1 MKEHGLF
8 GLVTGAALLF
18 AAAVAVWAAISSHTQ
33 GAISFGTLYLVD
45 STGDGDLVGPSTS
58 CDDGTGHCTLRAAI
72 EASNLHG
79 GADFIS
85 FNIPTTDP
93 GYSNGTWTINL
104 PRALP
109 DVFDS
114 VSIHGPGANALIVN
128 GNQKFHLFKVTT
140 TGTVTL
146 SGITI
151 ANGFDTMSN
160 NPEGGGIQ
168 NINSGTVNVTN
179 CTLSGNYAYEG
190 GAVYN
195 NYNGGT
201 MSITN
206 CTLSGNNAEQGG
218 AVYSFGTVSITNCT
232 LSNNEADFAGGG
244 IENDGTM
251 TVTNCTLDGNHGYDG
266 GAITNYSTLLV
277 AGSTIKD
284 NSSGYYGGESGG
296 GIENS
301 GGMLTVTN
309 STISGN
315 QTYGFGGGIF
325 NMGGAVTIN
334 CSTITNNSA
343 IDLDSGQG
351 SDGGGIYSSPFSG
364 SRVQI
369 KSSIIALNTATYNRN
384 LSNDENKDGSFVSHG
399 FNLIGT
405 NEGAAT
411 YFPAGNPNANNDIV
425 GTSSS
430 PVDPML
436 NANGLQ
442 NNGGPT
448 QTIALLPGSPA
459 IDKGNSTTAAGVHL
473 TVDQRGVGY
482 KRTINRAV
490 LNATG
495 GDGTDIGAFE
505 LGAQIKALS
514 RKTHGTAGTFN
525 VNLPLTGLKAGVECR
540 TGGAFGV
547 HQVLLTFP
555 NAVSVSD
562 ASVTPDP
569 KAPGATGSVS
579 SFSGSGSK
587 AVTVNLTGVSN
598 AQTIL
603 VNLLGVSDGTNT
615 NDVSVAMGV
624 LLGDTNNNRLVG
636 SNDVTLTQ
644 SKVGQAVTMS
654 TFREDVTID
663 GAIDNTD
670 VNLVQSKVGTKLP

>member
-1 MKEHGLF
+1 
-8 GLVTGAALLF
+8 
-18 AAAVAVWAAISSHTQ
+18 
-33 GAISFGTLYLVD
+33 
-45 STGDGDLVGPSTS
+45 
-58 CDDGTGHCTLRAAI
+58 
-72 EASNLHG
+72 
-79 GADFIS
+79 
-85 FNIPTTDP
+85 
-93 GYSNGTWTINL
+93 
-104 PRALP
+104 
-109 DVFDS
+109 
-114 VSIHGPGANALIVN
+114 
-128 GNQKFHLFKVTT
+128 
-140 TGTVTL
+140 
-146 SGITI
+146 
-151 ANGFDTMSN
+151 
-160 NPEGGGIQ
+160 
-168 NINSGTVNVTN
+168 
-179 CTLSGNYAYEG
+179 
-190 GAVYN
+190 
-195 NYNGGT
+195 

-218 AVYSFGTVSITNCT
+218 AFYSFGTVSITNST
-232 LSNNEADFAGGG
+232 LSNKETDFAGGG

-505 LGAQIKALS
+505 LGAQIKAVS
-514 RKTHGTAGTFN
+514 RKTHGTAGSFN
-525 VNLPLTGLKAGVECR
+525 VNLPLFGPKLGVECR
-540 TGGAFGV
+540 KGGSSGV
-547 HQVLLTFP
+547 FKVILTFP
-555 NAVSVSD
+555 TAITVDST
-562 ASVTPDP
+562 SVTPDP
-569 KAPGATGSVS
+569 KAPGATASVS
-579 SFSGSGSK
+579 SSSVSGSTL
-587 AVTVNLTGVSN
+587 TVNLTGVSN
-598 AQTIL
+598 AQTIFVTL
-603 VNLLGVSDGTNT
+603 SNVSDGMHT
-615 NDVSVAMGV
+615 NDVSVPMGV
-624 LLGDTNNNRLVG
+624 LLGDTTNNG
-636 SNDVTLTQ
+636 SGTSSGSPNDVSVTQ
-644 SKVGQAVTMS
+644 SKVGQIVS
-654 TFREDVTID
+654 GSNFREDVNLD
-663 GAIDNTD
+663 GVINSTD